1 MEILQ
6 QLHLSLTQSTRHS
19 FDTAYTG
26 LNAELATYNAR
37 VKDAEERTEKAEQA
51 HQRAA
56 AEVQKLKHEISLL
69 QEQLRQDEVIAKET
83 EKAAESAL
91 RLDETY
97 EPGRVL
103 GNKALSELDAADLRR
118 ISESYTE
125 LYQQAAIIVQASGKL
140 RGLVKRH
147 KAKVARLKAL
157 LQRQEPTSVLD
168 GRASEPYRGSAKPV
182 NLLENPELQSPTAN
196 LLNDPARVPEKRAP
210 SGSPLSP
217 TFEKAGNQSC
227 RITKDVCDG
236 ASEIR
241 LQEGHQELLST
252 PSDASTDEL
261 PAIGGASSNVVVE
274 TLKRKRTSPEQSD
287 SKGNPFSGSLG
298 KGDSLQPILVK
309 SETLSS
315 SPLMAQSPQPG
326 PSGTQDL
333 DDIGDTV
340 VTPTKKIRFY
350 SDQGYNITSE
360 NSPTTSKLASGRHA
374 PLRNRTARAIKTASN
389 VLQPV
394 DGNLRNLSAGQIAN
408 KKRTENL
415 GSIPRI
421 SSLAE
426 DGDETRPLP
435 WRRVIE
441 SPQSDTKARD
451 SSRVLRLSN
460 LLEGAPPTSP
470 TLQSKATTN
479 ASATTPGRTSNK
491 SVRGNLKMTGSEA
504 GAISTTTLATSDSP
518 RRRPRTRGAED
529 NSGKL
534 QPQSGCLSQNE
545 TITDEEPYRVRP
557 LHQLGLENF
566 RINPEYNNGLNYAYD
581 EVVRRRDERKHAS
594 GCTRPSCCGEKFSA
608 MARFGIPLDVPG
620 KATSDREILEEYL
633 GEDMNKIDTLNS
645 KIRDNILVEA
655 KTRVFA
661 NRFGKHR
668 HQHHRSGTPPGFWR
682 TEMPGTQ
689 ELEEDREEAGKL
701 EREKVQERYRE
712 AMRPGGLW
720 KFADE

>member
-1 MEILQ
+1 MDILQ
-6 QLHLSLTQSTRHS
+6 QLHLSFTQFTRHS

-26 LNAELATYNAR
+26 LNAELAAYNAR

-51 HQRAA
+51 HQKAA
-56 AEVQKLKHEISLL
+56 AEIQKLRHEISLL

-83 EKAAESAL
+83 ERAAESAL

-97 EPGRVL
+97 EPRRVL
-103 GNKALSELDAADLRR
+103 GDKGLSEFDAADVRR
-118 ISESYTE
+118 ISDRYTE

-147 KAKVARLKAL
+147 KTKVARLKAL
-157 LQRQEPTSVLD
+157 LQRQEPTFMLD
-168 GRASEPYRGSAKPV
+168 KKAFEPHRVSAEPV
-182 NLLENPELQSPTAN
+182 NLLERPELQSPTAD
-196 LLNDPARVPEKRAP
+196 LLNGPAIVPKKRAP
-210 SGSPLSP
+210 SGSALSP
-217 TFEKAGNQSC
+217 TFENQSGGN
-227 RITKDVCDG
+227 TKEVCDG

-241 LQEGHQELLST
+241 LQEGPQELLST
-252 PSDASTDEL
+252 PSNASTDDL
-261 PAIGGASSNVVVE
+261 PVNGASSNVVTE
-274 TLKRKRTSPEQSD
+274 TLKRKRTAPEQSD
-287 SKGNPFSGSLG
+287 LEGNPFSESLD

-315 SPLMAQSPQPG
+315 SPLTAQSPQPG

-340 VTPTKKIRFY
+340 ITPTKRIRFY
-350 SDQGYNITSE
+350 MDQDYNITSE
-360 NSPTTSKLASGRHA
+360 NSPTTSKLASERYA
-374 PLRNRTARAIKTASN
+374 PLRNRTARAKKIASN

-394 DGNLRNLSAGQIAN
+394 DGNLQNSSAGQVAN

-415 GSIPRI
+415 DSITRI
-421 SSLAE
+421 SSLTE
-426 DGDETRPLP
+426 DGDEPRPLP
-435 WRRVIE
+435 RRRGIE
-441 SPQSDTKARD
+441 SPKSDIKVRD
-451 SSRVLRLSN
+451 PSRVLRLSN
-460 LLEGAPPTSP
+460 LLEGAPPKSP

-479 ASATTPGRTSNK
+479 ASATTPGRTSHK
-491 SVRGNLKMTGSEA
+491 SVKGNLKATGSQA

-518 RRRPRTRGAED
+518 KPRPKTRGAG
-529 NSGKL
+529 NNLGKL
-534 QPQSGCLSQNE
+534 QLQSGCLSQNE
-545 TITDEEPYRVRP
+545 TIPDEKPYRARP

-566 RINPEYNNGLNYAYD
+566 RINPEYNNGLDYAYD
-581 EVVRRRDERKHAS
+581 EVVRKRDERKHAS
-594 GCTRPSCCGEKFSA
+594 GCTRPGCCGEKFSA
-608 MARFGIPLDVPG
+608 MARFGIPLDVSG

-633 GEDMNKIDTLNS
+633 GEDMNTIDTLDS
-645 KIRDNILVEA
+645 KVRDNILVEA
-655 KTRVFA
+655 KTRAFA

-689 ELEEDREEAGKL
+689 ELEEDRKEAGRL

>member
-1 MEILQ
+1 MDILQ

-51 HQRAA
+51 HQKAA
-56 AEVQKLKHEISLL
+56 AEVQKLQHEISLL
-69 QEQLRQDEVIAKET
+69 REQLRQDEAITKESET
-83 EKAAESAL
+83 AAESAL

-118 ISESYTE
+118 ISDRYTE

-147 KAKVARLKAL
+147 KTKVARLKAL

-168 GRASEPYRGSAKPV
+168 GKAFEPHRGSAKPV
-182 NLLENPELQSPTAN
+182 ILLEKPELQSPTAN
-196 LLNDPARVPEKRAP
+196 LNDPARVPKKRAP

-217 TFEKAGNQSC
+217 TSEKTGNQSC

-241 LQEGHQELLST
+241 LQERHQELLST

-261 PAIGGASSNVVVE
+261 PAIGGAGSNVVVE
-274 TLKRKRTSPEQSD
+274 TLKRKRAAPEQSE
-287 SKGNPFSGSLG
+287 SKAIPFSGSLG

-333 DDIGDTV
+333 DDIGDTI

-360 NSPTTSKLASGRHA
+360 NSLTTSKLASGRHA
-374 PLRNRTARAIKTASN
+374 PLRNRTARANRTASN

-394 DGNLRNLSAGQIAN
+394 DGNLRNLSAGQMAN

-415 GSIPRI
+415 GSSTRI

-441 SPQSDTKARD
+441 SPQSDAKARD

-470 TLQSKATTN
+470 TLQTKSTTN
-479 ASATTPGRTSNK
+479 ASATTPGRTSHN
-491 SVRGNLKMTGSEA
+491 SVRNNLKTASSEA
-504 GAISTTTLATSDSP
+504 NAISTITLATSDSP
-518 RRRPRTRGAED
+518 RRHPKTRGAEN

-534 QPQSGCLSQNE
+534 QPQSGCSSQNE
-545 TITDEEPYRVRP
+545 TIPDEKPCRARP
-557 LHQLGLENF
+557 LHQLGLEDF
-566 RINPEYNNGLNYAYD
+566 RINPDYNNGLNYAYD
-581 EVVRRRDERKHAS
+581 EVVRKRDERKHAS
-594 GCTRPSCCGEKFSA
+594 GCTRPGCCGEKFSA

-645 KIRDNILVEA
+645 KICDNLLVEA

-689 ELEEDREEAGKL
+689 ELEEDREEAGRL

>member
-1 MEILQ
+1 MDILQ

-26 LNAELATYNAR
+26 LNAELATYHAR

-51 HQRAA
+51 HQKAA

-69 QEQLRQDEVIAKET
+69 QEQLRKDEVITEET

-103 GNKALSELDAADLRR
+103 GNTALSELDAADLRR
-118 ISESYTE
+118 ISDRYIE

-147 KAKVARLKAL
+147 KTKVARLKAL

-168 GRASEPYRGSAKPV
+168 GKSFEPYRGSAKSV
-182 NLLENPELQSPTAN
+182 KLGNPELQSPTAN
-196 LLNDPARVPEKRAP
+196 LLNDPARVPKKGAP

-217 TFEKAGNQSC
+217 TSETTGGQSC

-236 ASEIR
+236 ASKIR
-241 LQEGHQELLST
+241 LQERHQELLST

-261 PAIGGASSNVVVE
+261 PAIGGAGSNVVVE
-274 TLKRKRTSPEQSD
+274 TLKRKRTAPAQSE
-287 SKGNPFSGSLG
+287 SKSNPFSGSLG
-298 KGDSLQPILVK
+298 KSDSLQPILVK

-333 DDIGDTV
+333 DDIGDTI

-360 NSPTTSKLASGRHA
+360 NSLTTLKLASGRHA
-374 PLRNRTARAIKTASN
+374 PLRNCTARANRTASN

-394 DGNLRNLSAGQIAN
+394 DGNLRNLSAGQMAN

-415 GSIPRI
+415 GSITRI

-441 SPQSDTKARD
+441 SPQSDIKARD

-470 TLQSKATTN
+470 TLQTKSTTN
-479 ASATTPGRTSNK
+479 ASATTPGCMSHK
-491 SVRGNLKMTGSEA
+491 SVRGNLKTTGSEA

-518 RRRPRTRGAED
+518 RRHPKARGAEN

-534 QPQSGCLSQNE
+534 QPQPGCLSQNE
-545 TITDEEPYRVRP
+545 TIPDEEPYRARP

-581 EVVRRRDERKHAS
+581 EVVRKRDERKHAS
-594 GCTRPSCCGEKFSA
+594 GCTRPGCCGEKFSA

-633 GEDMNKIDTLNS
+633 GEEMNKINTLNS
-645 KIRDNILVEA
+645 KIRDNLLVEA

-689 ELEEDREEAGKL
+689 ELEEDREEAGRL